1 MTLNNII
8 QQISSYGTS
17 HPQIN
22 TVFFGDFADKLDDA
36 DVVYP
41 AMFYDLDNG
50 NFLAK
55 QLSFSFSI
63 YLLDRHLVE
72 TDAQEVLSD
81 MSLVAEDIVAR
92 LRTPSNEWITSDNI
106 NVQFFREA
114 EPDYLAGVRL
124 DVTITLPS
132 INNRCQIP

>member
-8 QQISSYGTS
+8 QQITGYGTS

-22 TVFFGDFADKLDDA
+22 TVYFGDFADKLDDA
-36 DVVYP
+36 EVVYP
-41 AMFYDLDNG
+41 AMFYDLESG

-106 NVQFFREA
+106 NVTFFREA

-124 DVTITLPS
+124 DVSITLPS

>member
-1 MTLNNII
+1 MTLN
-8 QQISSYGTS
+8 QIVKQITGYGTS

-22 TVFFGDFADKLDDA
+22 TVYFGDFADKLDDA
-36 DVVYP
+36 NVIYP
-41 AMFYDLDNG
+41 AMFYDLESG

-124 DVTITLPS
+124 DVSITLPS

>member
-1 MTLNNII
+1 MTLN
-8 QQISSYGTS
+8 QIVKQITGYGTS

-22 TVFFGDFADKLDDA
+22 TVYFGDFADKLDDA
-36 DVVYP
+36 EVVYP
-41 AMFYDLDNG
+41 AMFYDLESG

-63 YLLDRHLVE
+63 YLLDRHLLE
-72 TDAQEVLSD
+72 TGAQEVLSD

-106 NVQFFREA
+106 NVTFFREA

-124 DVTITLPS
+124 DVSITLPS

>member
-1 MTLNNII
+1 MTLN
-8 QQISSYGTS
+8 QIVKQITGYGTS

-22 TVFFGDFADKLDDA
+22 TVYFGDFADKLDDA
-36 DVVYP
+36 DVIYP
-41 AMFYDLDNG
+41 AMFYDLESG

-124 DVTITLPS
+124 DVSITLPS

>member
-1 MTLNNII
+1 MTLNQII
-8 QQISSYGTS
+8 SQITSYGTS

-22 TVFFGDFADKLDDA
+22 TVYFGDFADKLDDA

-41 AMFYDLDNG
+41 AMFYDLESG

>member
-1 MTLNNII
+1 MTLNNIV
-8 QQISSYGTS
+8 QQITSYGTS
-17 HPQIN
+17 HPQIS

-41 AMFYDLDNG
+41 AMFYDLNG
-50 NFLAK
+50 GTFLAK

>member
-1 MTLNNII
+1 MTLN
-8 QQISSYGTS
+8 QIVKQITGYGTS
-17 HPQIN
+17 HPQIS
-22 TVFFGDFADKLDDA
+22 TVYFGDFADKLDDA
-36 DVVYP
+36 DIVYP
-41 AMFYDLDNG
+41 AMFYDLESG

-55 QLSFSFSI
+55 QLSFTFSI

-106 NVQFFREA
+106 NMQFFREA

-124 DVTITLPS
+124 DVSITLPS

>member
-41 AMFYDLDNG
+41 AMFYDLENG

-124 DVTITLPS
+124 DVSITLPS

>member
-1 MTLNNII
+1 MTLNQII
-8 QQISSYGTS
+8 AQITSYGTS
-17 HPQIN
+17 HPQIS

-41 AMFYDLDNG
+41 AMFYDLNGG

>member
-1 MTLNNII
+1 MTIN
-8 QQISSYGTS
+8 QIVSQITSYGTS

-22 TVFFGDFADKLDDA
+22 TVYFGDFADKLDDE

-41 AMFYDLDNG
+41 AMFFDVDG
-50 NFLAK
+50 GQFLAK
-55 QLSFSFSI
+55 QLSFTFSI

-72 TDAQEVLSD
+72 TDALEVLSD

-92 LRTPSNEWITSDNI
+92 LRTPSNEWITADNI
-106 NVQFFREA
+106 NVTFFREA

-124 DVTITLPS
+124 DVGITLPS

>member
-1 MTLNNII
+1 MTLNQII
-8 QQISSYGTS
+8 AQISSYGTS

-22 TVFFGDFADKLDDA
+22 TVYFGDFADKLDDA

-41 AMFYDLDNG
+41 AMFFDLSGG

-72 TDAQEVLSD
+72 TNAQEVLSD
-81 MSLVAEDIVAR
+81 MSLVAEDIIAR

-106 NVQFFREA
+106 NIQFFIEA
-114 EPDYLAGVRL
+114 EPDFLAGVRL
-124 DVTITLPS
+124 DVSLTLPS

>member
-1 MTLNNII
+1 MTLN
-8 QQISSYGTS
+8 QIVKQITGYGTS

-22 TVFFGDFADKLDDA
+22 TVYFGDFADKLDDA
-36 DVVYP
+36 EVVYP
-41 AMFYDLDNG
+41 AMFYDLESG

-124 DVTITLPS
+124 DVSITLPS

>member
-1 MTLNNII
+1 MTLNQII
-8 QQISSYGTS
+8 AQITSYGTS
-17 HPQIN
+17 HPQIS

-36 DVVYP
+36 NVVYP
-41 AMFYDLDNG
+41 AMFYDLNGG

>member
-1 MTLNNII
+1 MTLN
-8 QQISSYGTS
+8 QIVKQITSYGTS

-22 TVFFGDFADKLDDA
+22 TVYFGDFADKLDDA

-41 AMFYDLDNG
+41 AMFYDLESG

-124 DVTITLPS
+124 DVSITLPS